1 QAEDGIRDRNVT
13 GVQTCALPICLKY
26 VRRHLTHVFSTGV
39 KPVYRLTLSSGK
51 QIRATA
57 NHPFLTYNGWT
68 QLGEL
73 EVGSRIGVPRHVPAP
88 EQCDETRSGHQVVE
102 SAVALSGEREIQLRI
117 PDWIFQLPKQQISLF
132 LRAWWSAVGSVGEH
146 GLALAPPSVAVAD
159 GLSRLLLRFGI
170 SAIITEDAEALSI
183 TGSDDVRR
191 FLQEIGI
198 DGRHS
203 ASAEAL
209 LRRVRSE
216 TEAGSAGAAGLP
228 VWNQV
233 GSALSDA
240 TASAEAAPMGTV
252 ATLLAEDALEVEAV
266 NDVFWDTV
274 TGVT

>member
-1 QAEDGIRDRNVT
+1 PPVR
-13 GVQTCALPICLKY
+13 ALFPY
-26 VRRHLTHVFSTGV
+26 T
-39 KPVYRLTLSSGK
+39 TLFRS
-51 QIRATA
+51 
-57 NHPFLTYNGWT
+57 
-68 QLGEL
+68 
-73 EVGSRIGVPRHVPAP
+73 
-88 EQCDETRSGHQVVE
+88 RSGHQVVE
-102 SAVALSGEREIQLRI
+102 SAVALSGEREVQLRI

-216 TEAGSAGAAGLP
+216 TEADPP
-228 VWNQV
+228 VLQDFRFGIRW
-233 GSALSDA
+233 GPLS
-240 TASAEAAPMGTV
+240 
-252 ATLLAEDALEVEAV
+252 L
-266 NDVFWDTV
+266 
-274 TGVT
+274 